1 MANQRQLN
9 WEDITISANFPK
21 FSDLLTSP
29 TLFLAFGFG
38 RGLSPRAPG
47 TVGTLMAVPL
57 WLLLSQLSAPVYWS
71 IILIAAVLGIYIC
84 GAAAKQLQ
92 VHDHPGIV
100 WDEFVG
106 FWIVMPFVPSGPW
119 SLALGFLLFRFFDV
133 IKPWPI
139 SLMDKKIGGG
149 LGIMLDDVIAGI
161 AAALVAVMLNHLGY
175 I

>member
-9 WEDITISANFPK
+9 GGDITISANNPK

-38 RGLSPRAPG
+38 SGLSPRAPG

-57 WLLLSQLSAPVYWS
+57 WLLLSQLSAPLYWS
-71 IILIAAVLGIYIC
+71 IILVAAILGIAIC

-106 FWIVMPFVPSGPW
+106 FWIVMPFVPQGPW

-139 SLMDKKIGGG
+139 SLLDKKIGGG

-161 AAALVAVMLNHLGY
+161 AAALVAVALNYLGY

>member
-9 WEDITISANFPK
+9 WGDITISANNPK
-21 FSDLLTSP
+21 FSGLLKSP

-38 RGLSPRAPG
+38 SGLSSRAPG
-47 TVGTLMAVPL
+47 TFGTLMAVPL

-119 SLALGFLLFRFFDV
+119 SLALAFLLFRFFDV

-139 SLMDKKIGGG
+139 SLLDKKIGGG
-149 LGIMLDDVIAGI
+149 LGIMLDDVIAGM

>member
-9 WEDITISANFPK
+9 GGDITISVNNPK

-38 RGLSPRAPG
+38 SGLSPRAPG

-57 WLLLSQLSAPVYWS
+57 WLLLSQLSAPLYWS
-71 IILIAAVLGIYIC
+71 VILVAGVLGVYIC

-92 VHDHPGIV
+92 VHDHGGIV

-106 FWIVMPFVPSGPW
+106 FWIVMPFVPPSSW
-119 SLALGFLLFRFFDV
+119 SLVLGFVLFRFFDV

-139 SLMDKKIGGG
+139 SLLDSKLGGG
-149 LGIMLDDVIAGI
+149 LGIMLDDVIAGM
-161 AAALVAVMLNHLGY
+161 AAALVAVALNYLGY